1 MNRLPSFA
9 DFLSQINIDSFSYD
23 INRFSTEDIKQPTDM
38 FTNEQYAFLMKSYSA
53 MSLALLQS
61 YHSWLTEQLEQL
73 HQ

>member
-9 DFLSQINIDSFSYD
+9 DFLSKINIDSFSYD
-23 INRFSTEDIKQPTDM
+23 INRFSAEDIKQPTDM

>member
-9 DFLSQINIDSFSYD
+9 DFLSQINMDSFSYD